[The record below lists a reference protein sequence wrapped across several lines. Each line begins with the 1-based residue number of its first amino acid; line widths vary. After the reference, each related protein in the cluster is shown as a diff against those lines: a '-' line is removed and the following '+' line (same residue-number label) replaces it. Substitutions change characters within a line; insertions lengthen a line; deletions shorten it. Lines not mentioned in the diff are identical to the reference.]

1 MMIFSRLKLGPKLLL
16 VAVLLL
22 APLVVTVSVL
32 MQQWQAQVSG
42 GKRYQDGIAL
52 ERAIRQVFPGVT
64 GHRSAAVLTAL
75 GDGSVSAKL
84 AEDAA
89 TVDKGLAL
97 LASEDARLGKAFGT
111 GDRVAKITAAWESI
125 QHESKATAEQVRLAH
140 DALARSLIDLAGVV
154 GETGGFAVDS
164 DNRTAF
170 LLNILDGAL
179 LETANDMSRVR
190 LRASTIALAGKLDA
204 AERDELVALIAAN
217 EERDQQLMANLRH
230 AIETQDVRLK
240 DLAGP
245 GQAYEQTATS
255 FRSLARDKILAGSLS
270 PQTGKEV
277 STSYLNSKKAEYG
290 LYDSVDSMTATLLAD
305 RVRSG
310 YMRMLLSLV
319 SILGLTALALAIG
332 YFVRRTLV
340 RQLEAAR
347 AAFTRM
353 ETGDFSSVLRPE
365 AADEAGEV
373 VAALGRM
380 QTALK
385 ERIEKDR
392 RIAAENARVRTALD
406 KVSTA
411 AVLADEAGVI
421 VYQNDAA
428 QALFRQVAPE
438 IRQQVPQFD
447 AAAIIGM
454 RLGALHDF
462 PADLR
467 AGHAEEHSYGGATLR
482 VIANPVTDR
491 AGTRVGTVVQ
501 WIDRTAEIATEKE
514 VETIVAGA
522 LDGDLTHRIVEQ
534 GKTGFFHTLAT
545 GVNHLI
551 DNMADTV
558 RTISVAASEVRTG
571 SQEIARG
578 NANLSQRTEEQ
589 AASLEETASSMEEM
603 TSTVKS
609 NADNA
614 AQASH
619 LAQAARSQAERGSG
633 VVQSAV
639 SAMAGINAASSK
651 IADIIGVIDE
661 IAFQTNLLAL
671 NAAVEAARAGDQGRG
686 FAVVAAEV
694 RNLASRSA
702 GAAKEI
708 KTLINDSV
716 ARVNEGSK
724 LVDESGA
731 MLSEIVV
738 AVKKVTDVVA
748 EIATASHEQSTG
760 IEEVNRA
767 VVSMDEVTQQN
778 AALVEEAAAGA
789 EALTQQAAALSA
801 LMQRYRLLDAPKVS
815 GERAGAA
822 VERRSQAR
830 PWTTTPKKKATA
842 APRAAVAPGAKAPAA
857 RSVVAAEP
865 ENWSEF

>member
-1 MMIFSRLKLGPKLLL
+1 MFLSRLKLGPKLLL

-22 APLVVTVSVL
+22 APLVVTVGVL
-32 MQQWQAQVSG
+32 VQQWQAQVSA

-52 ERAIRQVFPGVT
+52 ERAIREVFPGVT
-64 GHRSAAVLTAL
+64 GHRSAAVLAAL
-75 GDGSVSAKL
+75 GDTTVASKL
-84 AEDAA
+84 AEDAQ
-89 TVDKGLAL
+89 TVSKGLSKL
-97 LASEDARLGKAFGT
+97 TSEDARVGKAFGT
-111 GDRVAKITAAWESI
+111 GDRVARISEAWSAIQNAA
-125 QHESKATAEQVRLAH
+125 AANAEQVRVAH
-140 DALARSLIDLAGVV
+140 DALARSLIELAGVV
-154 GETGGFAVDS
+154 GEAGGFAVDD
-164 DNRTAF
+164 DNHTAF

-190 LRASTIALAGKLDA
+190 LRASTIALAGRLDL
-204 AERDELVALIAAN
+204 AERDELVGLIAAN

-230 AIETQDVRLK
+230 AIATDDVRLK
-240 DLAGP
+240 SLAAPGESYERTAISFRGLAREKVLAG
-245 GQAYEQTATS
+245 A
-255 FRSLARDKILAGSLS
+255 LS
-270 PQTGKEV
+270 AQTGRDV
-277 STSYLNSKKAEYG
+277 SKSYLDSKKAEYG
-290 LYDSVDSMTATLLAD
+290 LYDSVDSLTATLLD
-305 RVRSG
+305 ERVRSG
-310 YMRMLLSLV
+310 YRRMLLSLA

-332 YFVRRTLV
+332 FLVRRTLV
-340 RQLEAAR
+340 RQLDAAR
-347 AAFTRM
+347 NAFARI
-353 ETGDFSSVLRPE
+353 ESGDFSSALK
-365 AADEAGEV
+365 AQASDEAGEV
-373 VAALGRM
+373 VSALSRM
-380 QTALK
+380 QAGLK

-392 RIAAENARVRTALD
+392 LVAAENARVRTALD

-411 AVLADEAGVI
+411 AVLADQAGVI
-421 VYQNDAA
+421 IYLNDSA
-428 QALFRQVAPE
+428 QALFRQLANE
-438 IRQQVPQFD
+438 ICKKLPRFD
-447 AAAIIGM
+447 CAAVIGM
-454 RLGALHDF
+454 RL
-462 PADLR
+462 ADLCDLPPELR
-467 AGHAEEHSYGGATLR
+467 GEFVVEQSFGAATLKI
-482 VIANPVTDR
+482 IANPVADR

-501 WIDRTAEIATEKE
+501 WIDRTAELATERE

-551 DNMADTV
+551 GNMADTV

-589 AASLEETASSMEEM
+589 AASLEQTASSMEQM

-619 LAQAARSQAERGSG
+619 LAQAARTQAERGSG

-639 SAMAGINAASSK
+639 AAMAGINAASSK

-686 FAVVAAEV
+686 FA
-694 RNLASRSA
+694 
-702 GAAKEI
+702 
-708 KTLINDSV
+708 
-716 ARVNEGSK
+716 EGSK

-731 MLSEIVV
+731 MLSEIVI

-748 EIATASHEQSTG
+748 EIATASHEQATG

-778 AALVEEAAAGA
+778 AALVEQAAAGA

-801 LMQRYRLLDAPKVS
+801 LMQRYRLADAP
-815 GERAGAA
+815 AA
-822 VERRSQAR
+822 SAVAKPVVAERRAQTR
-830 PWTTTPKKKATA
+830 PWTSASKPRGTPTS
-842 APRAAVAPGAKAPAA
+842 RAAGSRAGDV
-857 RSVVAAEP
+857 RTVAAP